1 MIMESVSQRSLST
14 LQGLPFDNLIGGP
27 LNACVN
33 AQANAAQTTINF
45 IKEIGLQDV
54 TDENGNTRTEAIYVY
69 FSFIQNGRKVNISVP
84 LLAIVPIPYIGIN
97 TIDINFKATVSGV
110 ESESKTDE
118 YTRETKRDTKSA
130 GFSLFRPKVT
140 TMKGSVSTKKDSKS
154 TQDSKF
160 SVEATID
167 VAVHASQDSMPAGM
181 ARILELLG
189 SALDLVDPNG
199 ELTVSETLLYAK
211 RSGTV
216 DVVAQY
222 KTPMGEL
229 HAKDIKCFNSTNN
242 VDIAEGSCKF
252 NKKDETMTFSL
263 GVGTYK
269 IYVGDDNYI
278 DVEVK
283 EEPTD
288 APA

>member
-14 LQGLPFDNLIGGP
+14 LQGLPFDSLIGGP

-118 YTRETKRDTKSA
+118 FTRETKRDTKSA

-211 RSGTV
+211 KSGTV

-229 HAKDIKCFNSTNN
+229 HAKDIKCTNSSNK
-242 VDIAEGSCKF
+242 DIAAESCKF

-269 IYVGDDNYI
+269 ISVGDDNYI

-283 EEPTD
+283 EEPAD
-288 APA
+288 ATA

>member
-14 LQGLPFDNLIGGP
+14 LQGLPFDSLIGGP

-118 YTRETKRDTKSA
+118 FTRETKRDTKSA

-211 RSGTV
+211 KNETV

-229 HAKDIKCFNSTNN
+229 HAKDIKCTNSSNKE
-242 VDIAEGSCKF
+242 IAEDSCKF

-269 IYVGDDNYI
+269 ISVGDDNYI

-283 EEPTD
+283 EEPAD
-288 APA
+288 ATA

>member
-1 MIMESVSQRSLST
+1 MESVSQRSLST

-110 ESESKTDE
+110 ESESKTKE
-118 YTRETKRDTKSA
+118 FHKETTENTKSA

-211 RSGTV
+211 KNGTV

-229 HAKDIKCFNSTNN
+229 HAKDIKCINSTNN
-242 VDIAEGSCKF
+242 KDIAEDSCKF

-263 GVGTYK
+263 GIGTYK
-269 IYVGDDNYI
+269 ISVGDDNYI

-283 EEPTD
+283 EEPAD
-288 APA
+288 ATA

>member
-1 MIMESVSQRSLST
+1 MAGVSQKTLST

-211 RSGTV
+211 KNGTV

-229 HAKDIKCFNSTNN
+229 HAKDIKCINSTNN
-242 VDIAEGSCKF
+242 KDIAEDSCKF

-269 IYVGDDNYI
+269 ISVGDDNYI

-283 EEPTD
+283 EEPAD
-288 APA
+288 ATA

>member
-1 MIMESVSQRSLST
+1 MAGVSQKTLST

-211 RSGTV
+211 KNETV

-229 HAKDIKCFNSTNN
+229 HAKDIKCTNSSNK
-242 VDIAEGSCKF
+242 DIAEDSCKF

-263 GVGTYK
+263 GIGTYK
-269 IYVGDDNYI
+269 ISVGDDNYI

-288 APA
+288 ATA

>member
-1 MIMESVSQRSLST
+1 MESVSQRSLST
-14 LQGLPFDNLIGGP
+14 LQGLPFDSLIGGP

-110 ESESKTDE
+110 ESESKTKE
-118 YTRETKRDTKSA
+118 FHKETTENTKSA

-211 RSGTV
+211 KNGTV

-229 HAKDIKCFNSTNN
+229 HAKDIKCINSTNN
-242 VDIAEGSCKF
+242 KDIAEDSCKF

-263 GVGTYK
+263 GIGTYK
-269 IYVGDDNYI
+269 ISVGDDNYI

-288 APA
+288 ATA

>member
-14 LQGLPFDNLIGGP
+14 LQGLPFDSLIGGP

-110 ESESKTDE
+110 ESESKTKE
-118 YTRETKRDTKSA
+118 FHKETTENTKSA

-211 RSGTV
+211 KNGTV

-229 HAKDIKCFNSTNN
+229 HAKDIKCINSTNN
-242 VDIAEGSCKF
+242 KDIAEDSCKF

-263 GVGTYK
+263 GIGTYK
-269 IYVGDDNYI
+269 ISVGDDNYI

-283 EEPTD
+283 EEPAD
-288 APA
+288 ATA

>member
-1 MIMESVSQRSLST
+1 MAGVSQKTLST

-211 RSGTV
+211 KSGTV

-229 HAKDIKCFNSTNN
+229 HAKDIKCVNSTNN
-242 VDIAEGSCKF
+242 VDIAESSCKF

-269 IYVGDDNYI
+269 ISVGDDNYI

-283 EEPTD
+283 EEPAD
-288 APA
+288 ATA

>member
-14 LQGLPFDNLIGGP
+14 LQGLPFDSLIGGP

-211 RSGTV
+211 KNETV

-229 HAKDIKCFNSTNN
+229 HAKDIKCTNSSNK
-242 VDIAEGSCKF
+242 DIAAESCKF

-269 IYVGDDNYI
+269 ISVGDDNYI

-283 EEPTD
+283 EEPAD
-288 APA
+288 ATA

>member
-1 MIMESVSQRSLST
+1 MIMESVSKRSLST
-14 LQGLPFDNLIGGP
+14 LQGLPFDSLIGGP

-110 ESESKTDE
+110 ESESKTKE
-118 YTRETKRDTKSA
+118 FHKETTENTKSA

-211 RSGTV
+211 KNGTV

-229 HAKDIKCFNSTNN
+229 HAKDIKCTNSSNK
-242 VDIAEGSCKF
+242 DIAEDSCKF

-269 IYVGDDNYI
+269 ISVGDDNYI

-283 EEPTD
+283 EEPAD
-288 APA
+288 ATA

>member
-14 LQGLPFDNLIGGP
+14 LQGLPFDSLIGGP

-229 HAKDIKCFNSTNN
+229 HAKDIKCTNSSNK
-242 VDIAEGSCKF
+242 DIAEDSCKF

-269 IYVGDDNYI
+269 ISVGDDNYI

-283 EEPTD
+283 EEPAD
-288 APA
+288 ATA